1 MEGNLRSGGKDPS
14 PDPSPTLTALCHSSK
29 PSGLHY
35 VIWVRLCMPALCDG
49 VTVSLGP
56 EMNTLHLSYTVTM
69 SLLIIVRIHLPT
81 TCLMS

>member
-1 MEGNLRSGGKDPS
+1 
-14 PDPSPTLTALCHSSK
+14 
-29 PSGLHY
+29 
-35 VIWVRLCMPALCDG
+35 MPALCDG